1 VAFFFPET
9 MIEEVPLEGDCVV
22 IPQKAFPV
30 LNGST
35 HIAPEREIHQGMKKV
50 IRHQEHDSHRPF
62 PQGFI
67 GLNTAK
73 DRGRRLAAA
82 KGVCTSLNTADG
94 QKIGRIPLG
103 KRGDPV
109 VETLT

>member
-1 VAFFFPET
+1 

-35 HIAPEREIHQGMKKV
+35 HIAPEREIHQGMKV

-62 PQGFI
+62 PQRFV

-73 DRGRRLAAA
+73 DRGCPLAVA

-103 KRGDPV
+103 KRRDPV
-109 VETLT
+109 VESLT